1 MRTNIDL
8 LETVTICIAP
18 RSGFTVVT
26 VDNILAVVG
35 LVNTASLK
43 STVVFTAEHRHIRVL
58 FSEII
63 VSMSYV
69 VKACHIKNVTSTAV
83 GCDACIHSTQKKT
96 SGVKFF
102 YFALKSFGKLSA
114 CRSALKRFFVKQ
126 WVHNNRRVVAV
137 THNHIL
143 HLLDAVGT
151 WIKVTVFVHDK
162 NTVFVTIIE
171 YFWIRVAVS
180 ATVRIWTHFF

>member
-1 MRTNIDL
+1 MRTSIDL

-43 STVVFTAEHRHIRVL
+43 STVVFTAQHRHIGVL
-58 FSEII
+58 FSEVVI
-63 VSMSYV
+63 SMGDI
-69 VKACHIKNVTSTAV
+69 VKAGHIKNIASTAV
-83 GCDACIHSTQKKT
+83 GCDACIHSTHKKT
-96 SGVKFF
+96 GGVKFF

-126 WVHNNRRVVAV
+126 RVHNDRWVISV

-143 HLLDAVGT
+143 HLLDTVGT
-151 WIKVTVFVHDK
+151 
-162 NTVFVTIIE
+162 
-171 YFWIRVAVS
+171 
-180 ATVRIWTHFF
+180 